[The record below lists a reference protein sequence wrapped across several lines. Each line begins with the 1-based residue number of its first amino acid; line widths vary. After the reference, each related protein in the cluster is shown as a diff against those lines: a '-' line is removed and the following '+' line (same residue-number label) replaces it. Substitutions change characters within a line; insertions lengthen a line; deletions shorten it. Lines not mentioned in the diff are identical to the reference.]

1 MHPSA
6 PARVPTPRELRT
18 FAWTVGAA
26 FLALAALLRWRG
38 WPAASAGLAALAAA
52 LLVAGAA
59 APSRLAPVERAWM
72 ALARA
77 ISRVTNPLV
86 LGVVWFAVL
95 TPIGL
100 AMRAFGRHP
109 LARRR
114 DAATF
119 WVDRPADARR
129 SDLRRQF

>member
-1 MHPSA
+1 MHPA
-6 PARVPTPRELRT
+6 PSRPPTPRELRA
-18 FAWTVGAA
+18 FAWTVGLAL
-26 FLALAALLRWRG
+26 LALAALLRWRG
-38 WPAASAGLAALAAA
+38 RGVASAVLAGLAAALVLAG
-52 LLVAGAA
+52 VA

-100 AMRAFGRHP
+100 VMRALGRRP

-114 DAATF
+114 DASTF